1 MGVVKAV
8 QIICQQIQPIVG
20 TMRDA
25 DQIGTIMAGAWLI
38 DHDKAP
44 TASEAKTWL
53 ESLDILD
60 LKGDIEQKADE
71 EQCFDELLN
80 IRIEVSNKEGRVS
93 CPVGSALE
101 LFFGEISQSE
111 LMIILA
117 LLRIRL
123 KMNLCRLA

>member
-1 MGVVKAV
+1 MPHQKQLQREHVILTGEWAAAFHARTYNLMPELLKAV

-53 ESLDILD
+53 E
-60 LKGDIEQKADE
+60 G
-71 EQCFDELLN
+71 
-80 IRIEVSNKEGRVS
+80 
-93 CPVGSALE
+93 P
-101 LFFGEISQSE
+101 
-111 LMIILA
+111 
-117 LLRIRL
+117 
-123 KMNLCRLA
+123 